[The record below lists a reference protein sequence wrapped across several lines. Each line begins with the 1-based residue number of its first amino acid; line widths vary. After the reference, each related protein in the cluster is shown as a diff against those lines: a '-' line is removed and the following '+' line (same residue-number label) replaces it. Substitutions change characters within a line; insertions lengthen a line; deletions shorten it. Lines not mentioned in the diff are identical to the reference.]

1 MTRDRLLQARAQPVP
16 PIDLNDVRLLAQVVE
31 HGNYTAAARATGV
44 AKSTISQ
51 RICALERAAGNGLLR
66 RNSRSLSLTEAGALL
81 MPHARA
87 IEHLAQSV
95 ERDLL
100 EGQSELRGTLLVS
113 CSPVLACIVLS
124 GLVAR
129 FLAAHPSV
137 AIRIEAAGD
146 PILRIAAG
154 ADMVIDDHSGRLR
167 DCGLTQ
173 RVVARTE
180 WALAA
185 SPAWLAA
192 NPAPAVPG
200 DILVTETLCH
210 ASTRTCPPWIL
221 HRGEDERV
229 VAVGPRLVS
238 DDIATLHAAALA
250 GAGLACLPAYVLAPS
265 LSAGELHRVLP
276 DWSPA
281 STDLVV
287 LTPPRLQTSRLAR
300 AFADFLATE
309 LRA

>member
-1 MTRDRLLQARAQPVP
+1 MTRDRLAHARRQTAPS
-16 PIDLNDVRLLAQVVE
+16 IDLNDVRLLAQVVE

-87 IEHLAQSV
+87 IEHLAQTV

-100 EGQSELRGTLLVS
+100 DRQSELRGTLLIA
-113 CSPVLACIVLS
+113 CAHALASVVLS
-124 GLVAR
+124 ASIAR
-129 FLAAHPSV
+129 FLAAHPFV
-137 AIRIEAAGD
+137 TIRIEAAAD
-146 PILRIAAG
+146 PVLCIAAG
-154 ADMVIDDHSGRLR
+154 ADMVIDDHAGSLR

-192 NPAPAVPG
+192 NPAPATP
-200 DILVTETLCH
+200 DEIRIADTLCH
-210 ASTRTCPPWIL
+210 ATTRTCPPWIL
-221 HRGEDERV
+221 RSGEEERA
-229 VAVGPRLVS
+229 VAVRARLVS

-265 LSAGELHRVLP
+265 LRTGALHPVLP
-276 DWSPA
+276 GWSPA
-281 STDLVV
+281 PTDVVV
-287 LTPPRLQTSRLAR
+287 LTPPRPQSSRLAR
-300 AFADFLATE
+300 ALSDVLASD
-309 LRA
+309 LRS